1 MNIYLIL
8 RSLDTECN
16 KYCIANK
23 ITFYESICHFIYT
36 AEKSP
41 DTYFNVALDVQ
52 SDGDVG
58 SNDHVY
64 YNSYGRII
72 AVPGLLQL
80 YVACDIRWLRRQ

>member
-36 AEKSP
+36 AEKIAGH
-41 DTYFNVALDVQ
+41 VLQ
-52 SDGDVG
+52 RCVG
-58 SNDHVY
+58 
-64 YNSYGRII
+64 R
-72 AVPGLLQL
+72 AVG
-80 YVACDIRWLRRQ
+80 W